1 MKNVFIE
8 AATNIESP
16 SIQQWKE
23 KGGKIVGYTCSFM
36 PVELFYAADI
46 LPIRLR
52 GINAHSMEISDSYY
66 GPFVCS
72 FPKAVIQ
79 LAGTGKYHFLDG
91 VVISNG
97 CDTLR
102 RMNDCW
108 RKMGEDINGS
118 LPSWLYYFDVP
129 HKPDG
134 HAFDWYVNQIKK
146 LIAAIEKQF
155 HVHISEKKLKKAI
168 NAQNAVRKSLWEIEK
183 LRRESPLKLTGTEAY
198 SAIIAGTIMPV
209 DEYQGH
215 LNTFMETIRKRKQDF
230 AADKMKLFIGGSI
243 CDDFELVSLIES
255 SDAVVVG
262 ENICFGIRN
271 ENDMVSETD
280 DPIKALTSKYLSASV
295 CPRMMGWYKER
306 ADMTIKKIQDI
317 HADGVIMQNIRFCD
331 LHGTENGLLER
342 DFEKNNIPS
351 LRIERE
357 YGPLTETGRLKM
369 RFDAF
374 IEQLKSARINK

>member
-8 AATNIESP
+8 AATNIESS
-16 SIQQWKE
+16 SIQQWKNN
-23 KGGKIVGYTCSFM
+23 GGKIVGYTCSFM

-230 AADKMKLFIGGSI
+230 AADKMKLFLGGSI